1 MLSSAIKPVPH
12 GSKFVYLAFGTQCHD
27 LSGFITEE
35 CYSVFKTE
43 RGDHSSGS
51 QTATV

>member
-27 LSGFITEE
+27 LLGFITSNAIQ
-35 CYSVFKTE
+35 CF
-43 RGDHSSGS
+43 
-51 QTATV
+51 